1 MILME
6 NQRRSGLRQMPASIP
21 QGQVIADFTLYPEA
35 VAFVER
41 MIANEFPPQ
50 AIAIVGSD
58 LRTVERVRG
67 RQSYGRAAFTG
78 IYNGAWV
85 GFGLWLFFGNEVA
98 AQSAAIGQSGSP
110 LASSIFLGAGF
121 GMLVNVIRL
130 SLGSRKRS
138 FISNS
143 MVIASK
149 YQVQVPEHL
158 AAQAQ
163 RAGNTTPK
171 PDAV

>member
-6 NQRRSGLRQMPASIP
+6 NQRRSGFRQMPASVP
-21 QGQVIADFTLYPEA
+21 QGQVIADFTLYLEA

-67 RQSYGRAAFTG
+67 RQSYGRAALSG
-78 IYNGAWV
+78 IYSGAWV
-85 GFGLWLFFGNEVA
+85 GLAFGLLFGSELATQA
-98 AQSAAIGQSGSP
+98 AELGQVGSP
-110 LASSIFLGAGF
+110 LAASVFLGAGF

-143 MVIASK
+143 MVVASK